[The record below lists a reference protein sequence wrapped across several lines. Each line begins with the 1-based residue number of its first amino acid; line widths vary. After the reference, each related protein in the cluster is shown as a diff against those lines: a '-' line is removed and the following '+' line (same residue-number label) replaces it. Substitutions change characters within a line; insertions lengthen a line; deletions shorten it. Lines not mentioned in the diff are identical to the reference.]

1 MDTYTAPESALGLAL
16 TALLVVVGY
25 RVARPRGPLA
35 WVAVLGY
42 VAALVS
48 TFLGA
53 RGAPGA
59 GGLPAG
65 VRIPGAVAI
74 VAGLVIAGAALRS
87 SRRVERTHSVETGPA
102 RQAGVH
108 AGLALVL
115 VGQLARAPS
124 HVGAY
129 VTATAVLVLAVAA
142 FTSWRDRS
150 RVRPVR

>member
-1 MDTYTAPESALGLAL
+1 MDTYTAPEGALGLAL

-25 RVARPRGPLA
+25 RLARPRGPLA
-35 WVAVLGY
+35 WAAALAY

-48 TFLGA
+48 SFLGA
-53 RGAPGA
+53 RGVHGA
-59 GGLPAG
+59 DGPPAG
-65 VRIPGAVAI
+65 VRIPGALAI
-74 VAGLVIAGAALRS
+74 VAGLVIAGAALRAS
-87 SRRVERTHSVETGPA
+87 GRVERTHSAVTGPA

-124 HVGAY
+124 QVGAY
-129 VTATAVLVLAVAA
+129 VTAMAVLILAVAA
-142 FTSWRDRS
+142 FASWRHRS